1 MPETNPST
9 SSSSVAN
16 DVFSSMGGLSDSF
29 SALMEKRE
37 QLTAPY
43 VEKAQK
49 AEEAYAQAKGDIG
62 IRKAELEAASKRAG
76 FAGEAAVY
84 KKYDK
89 ELMTP
94 PPTIQYSPETQESMS
109 SLATLLPLAGM
120 LMGGGGRLS
129 GIGAMEA
136 MSGVLEGHRQGNQ
149 DRIALETKNFEQKM
163 NQWKLHIEQVKGA
176 FERALKMASLN
187 ASSANAQLQVEL
199 AKLDA
204 QMLKQDAAR
213 NGPVQASLKGIELA
227 DKFLNAVDQSITKMY
242 AEKPENYTVN
252 GQTRMMLPSEAVA
265 MERAG
270 ATVVKTGV
278 TSATKVS
285 QLNDETAVYIA
296 NSYLDNPAASASL
309 LSSRSKE
316 DKDKILEFI
325 AQRAKEKGISPEKLD
340 AIRLQYTADT
350 AAARTYGSQEA
361 RVGAAAQTAS
371 NSIAIAKEYSQKLP
385 RGTFQTINSLIQ
397 KTDTEISDPILLGFK
412 KSLDTLAIEYAR
424 ATSPVGQPTDYKL
437 KVAQNALSTITSEE
451 AFDEVISVMERE
463 IAASQKAQQQGL
475 EYILGGK
482 KFPSSAAPAAPSV
495 GGTKTLPPE
504 VVSKLKEGVQTK
516 FKNDEIWT
524 LTNGVPTQ
532 VQQVIYGW

>member
-1 MPETNPST
+1 MVETNPST

-49 AEEAYAQAKGDIG
+49 AEETYAQAKGDIG

-270 ATVVKTGV
+270 ATVVKGGASTGR
-278 TSATKVS
+278 TSAQNQQIQRRLAIATTQAVEAFKAITDMPPEATTGIIPFLGSKEGVIS
-285 QLNDETAVYIA
+285 YIQSATGRALSSDEANVLNTYFKGVGRNLATIETSGVATGLVGLA
-296 NSYLDNPAASASL
+296 NSFESLAPMAGDSDYAVAAKLSEGRAVIENYIRVALTDPSITDEHKALLEDNL
-309 LSSRSKE
+309 
-316 DKDKILEFI
+316 
-325 AQRAKEKGISPEKLD
+325 KGI
-340 AIRLQYTADT
+340 
-350 AAARTYGSQEA
+350 QEA
-361 RVGAAAQTAS
+361 IPYTRRDLNQALK
-371 NSIAIAKEYSQKLP
+371 AKS
-385 RGTFQTINSLIQ
+385 
-397 KTDTEISDPILLGFK
+397 DTEGTLG
-412 KSLDTLAIEYAR
+412 
-424 ATSPVGQPTDYKL
+424 TSTAGVAKPDANLPKPTTD
-437 KVAQNALSTITSEE
+437 AEFNALSKGS
-451 AFDEVISVMERE
+451 R
-463 IAASQKAQQQGL
+463 
-475 EYILGGK
+475 YIDPDDGK
-482 KFPSSAAPAAPSV
+482 
-495 GGTKTLPPE
+495 
-504 VVSKLKEGVQTK
+504 
-516 FKNDEIWT
+516 
-524 LTNGVPTQ
+524 
-532 VQQVIYGW
+532 IYVK

>member
-1 MPETNPST
+1 MVETNPST

-265 MERAG
+265 MEKAG
-270 ATVVKTGV
+270 ATVVKTGSIRTATIKDPAQLEMV
-278 TSATKVS
+278 TKNLGVDLGA
-285 QLNDETAVYIA
+285 DA
-296 NSYLDNPAASASL
+296 PAAAQIAASMAESASL
-309 LSSRSKE
+309 AKYVKDNPEVMGRSGQMKGFIDRYISSFNSGDTSQIDAEANKADPETQKALLFAKRYAKFLTDYERAVAGGARGFTVNLQQRYNQLMSSGQFNPSSFIQLMREHSKE
-316 DKDKILEFI
+316 IASGATQLGEGITYDKLMNLGGTIRSNAGDNTVNEAITFL
-325 AQRAKEKGISPEKLD
+325 KGG
-340 AIRLQYTADT
+340 Q
-350 AAARTYGSQEA
+350 AAAPTVPAGLPENSQLIGKSSYG
-361 RVGAAAQTAS
+361 
-371 NSIAIAKEYSQKLP
+371 
-385 RGTFQTINSLIQ
+385 
-397 KTDTEISDPILLGFK
+397 
-412 KSLDTLAIEYAR
+412 KSYVYQ
-424 ATSPVGQPTDYKL
+424 SPD
-437 KVAQNALSTITSEE
+437 
-451 AFDEVISVMERE
+451 
-463 IAASQKAQQQGL
+463 
-475 EYILGGK
+475 GK
-482 KFPSSAAPAAPSV
+482 KYA
-495 GGTKTLPPE
+495 
-504 VVSKLKEGVQTK
+504 
-516 FKNDEIWT
+516 
-524 LTNGVPTQ
+524 VPIEAQ
-532 VQQVIYGW
+532 